1 MIAIFKTIREAFSRS
16 GYLAFISA
24 ISAILVLAVH
34 NDYMPPFII
43 AWILFWL
50 IDFKLRNWK
59 ISEDE
64 NKVRSLLFLF
74 LGLNLVFL
82 IGLFYSDNIHVGS
95 VLFFR
100 RLSLLIFPIL
110 LFSPGYEIK
119 KRIDLILKVY
129 VTGIIAFLVFC
140 FCYALYRSIIFKDGS
155 WNFIPFDPDQPW
167 LNYFYGQLLSI
178 DQHPSYVAMYSLLGM
193 FISLEF
199 FSHKSLNG
207 KVRLLWLIA
216 ALFLFISLY
225 FLSSRA
231 AYLAVLIIMPVF
243 IWIKFKP
250 RKLNILVIFSL
261 IIILGLVSV
270 LYLKN
275 QRVSI
280 YFDKST
286 DPTILNDGRLEIWK
300 SALKVVKKSPLFGA
314 GIGDYYEALDKEF
327 KQSGFTTGYYKDFN
341 AHNQYFEILC
351 IAGISGFLIFLTILG
366 LMIAFAVKDRNLL
379 YGAFLLMML
388 IFFSFESI
396 LSRFAGNSFFALFSF
411 LLIHYKA
418 SDSVGEIH

>member
-74 LGLNLVFL
+74 LGLNLIFL
-82 IGLFYSDNIHVGS
+82 IGLFYSDNIHTGS

-100 RLSLLIFPIL
+100 RLSLLVFPIL

-140 FCYALYRSIIFKDGS
+140 FCYGLYRSIIFKDGS

-261 IIILGLVSV
+261 IIILGLVSF

>member
-193 FISLEF
+193 FIALEF

>member
-1 MIAIFKTIREAFSRS
+1 MIPIIKTIREAFSRS

-24 ISAILVLAVH
+24 FSTILVLTLH
-34 NDYMPPFII
+34 NDYMPPFMI
-43 AWILFWL
+43 AWLLFWI
-50 IDFKLRNWK
+50 IDFALRNWK

-64 NKVRSLLFLF
+64 KKVRSLLFLF

-100 RLSLLIFPIL
+100 RLSLLVFPIL

-119 KRIDLILKVY
+119 KRIDLILKVF
-129 VTGIIAFLVFC
+129 VAGIIAFIVFC
-140 FCYALYRSIIFKDGS
+140 FCHALYRSIIFRDGS
-155 WNFIPFDPDQPW
+155 WNFNPFDPEQPW

-199 FSHKSLNG
+199 FSHKFLNG

-216 ALFLFISLY
+216 AVFLFISLY

-231 AYLAVLIIMPVF
+231 AYLVILIILPVF

-250 RKLNILVIFSL
+250 RKLNILAIFSL

-280 YFDKST
+280 YFDKTT

-300 SALKVVKKSPLFGA
+300 SALKVVEKNLLFGA

-341 AHNQYFEILC
+341 AHNQYLEILC
-351 IAGISGFLIFLTILG
+351 MAGVSGFILFLTILG
-366 LMIAFAVKDRNLL
+366 LMITFAVKDRNIL
-379 YGAFLLMML
+379 YGAFILMML
-388 IFFSFESI
+388 VFFSFESI

-411 LLIHYKA
+411 LLIHYKGP
-418 SDSVGEIH
+418 DSVGKIH

>member
-1 MIAIFKTIREAFSRS
+1 
-16 GYLAFISA
+16 
-24 ISAILVLAVH
+24 
-34 NDYMPPFII
+34 
-43 AWILFWL
+43 
-50 IDFKLRNWK
+50 
-59 ISEDE
+59 
-64 NKVRSLLFLF
+64 
-74 LGLNLVFL
+74 
-82 IGLFYSDNIHVGS
+82 
-95 VLFFR
+95 
-100 RLSLLIFPIL
+100 
-110 LFSPGYEIK
+110 
-119 KRIDLILKVY
+119 
-129 VTGIIAFLVFC
+129 
-140 FCYALYRSIIFKDGS
+140 
-155 WNFIPFDPDQPW
+155 
-167 LNYFYGQLLSI
+167 
-178 DQHPSYVAMYSLLGM
+178 MYSLLGM

>member
-74 LGLNLVFL
+74 LGLNLIFL
-82 IGLFYSDNIHVGS
+82 IGLFYSDNIHTGS

-100 RLSLLIFPIL
+100 RLSLLVFPIL

-140 FCYALYRSIIFKDGS
+140 FCYGLYRSIIFKDGS

-243 IWIKFKP
+243 IWMKFKP

>member
-1 MIAIFKTIREAFSRS
+1 MMPIIKTIQEALLKS

-24 ISAILVLAVH
+24 TSAILVLSLH
-34 NDYMPPFII
+34 NEYMPPFIV
-43 AWILFWL
+43 AWLLFWL

-64 NKVRSLLFLF
+64 RKIRSLLFLF

-82 IGLFYSDNIHVGS
+82 IGLFFSDNIKGGS

-100 RLSLLIFPIL
+100 RLSLLVFPIL
-110 LFSPGYEIK
+110 LFSPGIEIK
-119 KRIDLILKVY
+119 KRVDLILKLFAL
-129 VTGIIAFLVFC
+129 GIIAFLVFC
-140 FCYALYRSIIFKDGS
+140 FCFALYRSMNFSNGT
-155 WNFIPFDPDQPW
+155 WNFDPNYPEEPW
-167 LNYFYGQLLSI
+167 LNYFYSELLSF
-178 DQHPSYVAMYSLLGM
+178 DQHPSYVAMYSVLGM

-199 FSHKSLNG
+199 FSHKSLKR

-216 ALFLFISLY
+216 AILILVSLY

-231 AYLAVLIIMPVF
+231 AYLAVLIILPVF

-250 RKLNILVIFSL
+250 KRLNVWAIFSL
-261 IIILGLVSV
+261 IVILGIVSV
-270 LYLKN
+270 LLLKN

-286 DPTILNDGRLEIWK
+286 DPTILKDGRMEIWK
-300 SALKVVKKSPLFGA
+300 SALKVFEKNPIFGT

-341 AHNQYFEILC
+341 AHNQYFEIMC
-351 IAGISGFLIFLTILG
+351 IAGISGFLIFLTIFG
-366 LMIAFAVKDRNLL
+366 LMIAIAVKDRNVL
-379 YGAFLLMML
+379 YGAFILMIL

-411 LLIHYKA
+411 LLIHYKG
-418 SDSVGEIH
+418 SDSVVKIH

>member
-1 MIAIFKTIREAFSRS
+1 MIRIIKTIRETFSRS

-24 ISAILVLAVH
+24 FFATLLLALH
-34 NDYMPPFII
+34 NEYMPPFII
-43 AWILFWL
+43 AWLLFWL
-50 IDFKLRNWK
+50 IDFTSRDWK
-59 ISEDE
+59 ITEDE
-64 NKVRSLLFLF
+64 KKVRFLLFLF

-82 IGLFYSDNIHVGS
+82 FGLFYSENIKVGS

-119 KRIDLILKVY
+119 KRIDLILKVF
-129 VTGIIAFLVFC
+129 VAGLIAFIVFC
-140 FCYALYRSIIFKDGS
+140 FCYALYRSIIFRDGIWS
-155 WNFIPFDPDQPW
+155 FNPYLSDQPW

-178 DQHPSYVAMYSLLGM
+178 DQHPSYISMYSLFGM

-199 FSHKSLNG
+199 FSHKSLKG
-207 KVRLLWLIA
+207 KVRLLWLTA
-216 ALFLFISLY
+216 AVFLFISLY

-231 AYLAVLIIMPVF
+231 SYLAVLIILPVF

-250 RKLNILVIFSL
+250 RKFNLLAIFSL
-261 IIILGLVSV
+261 IVLLGLVSFFI
-270 LYLKN
+270 LKN

-286 DPTILNDGRLEIWK
+286 DPTILKDGRLEIWR
-300 SALKVVKKSPLFGA
+300 SALKVFKKNPLFGA
-314 GIGDYYEALDKEF
+314 GIGDYYIALDKEF

-341 AHNQYFEILC
+341 AHNQYLEILC
-351 IAGISGFLIFLTILG
+351 IAGLSGFLLFLTIFG
-366 LMIAFAVKDRNLL
+366 LMIAIAIKDRNIL
-379 YGAFLLMML
+379 YGAFIMMML
-388 IFFSFESI
+388 IFFSFESM

-411 LLIHYKA
+411 LLIHYKG
-418 SDSVGEIH
+418 SDLVRKIE

>member
-140 FCYALYRSIIFKDGS
+140 FCYGLYRSIIFKDGS

>member
-231 AYLAVLIIMPVF
+231 AYLAVLIIIPVF
-243 IWIKFKP
+243 LWIKFKP
-250 RKLNILVIFSL
+250 RKLNILAIFSL
-261 IIILGLVSV
+261 IIILGLVSF

-314 GIGDYYEALDKEF
+314 GIGDYYEALDNEF

>member
-64 NKVRSLLFLF
+64 KKVRFLFFLF

-199 FSHKSLNG
+199 FSRKSLNG
-207 KVRLLWLIA
+207 NVRLLWLIA

-243 IWIKFKP
+243 IWMKFKP
-250 RKLNILVIFSL
+250 RKLNILAIFSL

-300 SALKVVKKSPLFGA
+300 SALKVVKKNPLFGA
-314 GIGDYYEALDKEF
+314 GIGDYYEAMDNEF

>member
-1 MIAIFKTIREAFSRS
+1 MIPFIKAVREWFSRS

-24 ISAILVLAVH
+24 STAILVLTLH
-34 NDYMPPFII
+34 NDFMPPFMI
-43 AWILFWL
+43 AWLLFWL

-59 ISEDE
+59 ILEDE
-64 NKVRSLLFLF
+64 RKVRSLLFLF
-74 LGLNLVFL
+74 LALNLVFL
-82 IGLFYSDNIHVGS
+82 IGLFYSDNFHGGS

-100 RLSLLIFPIL
+100 RLSLLVFPIL

-119 KRIDLILKVY
+119 KRIDLILKVF
-129 VTGIIAFLVFC
+129 VAGITAFIVLC
-140 FCYALYRSIIFKDGS
+140 FCYALYRSMIFTNGDWS
-155 WNFIPFDPDQPW
+155 FDPYYPGKPW
-167 LNYFYGQLLSI
+167 LNYFYSELLSF
-178 DQHPSYVAMYSLLGM
+178 DQHPSYVAMYSVLGM

-199 FSHKSLNG
+199 FSHKTLKG
-207 KVRLLWLIA
+207 KVSLIWLIA
-216 ALFLFISLY
+216 AVFLLVSLY

-231 AYLAVLIIMPVF
+231 AYLAVLIVLPVF

-250 RKLNILVIFSL
+250 RRLNVWAIFSL
-261 IIILGLVSV
+261 IVILGLVSV
-270 LYLKN
+270 LLLKN

-286 DPTILNDGRLEIWK
+286 DPAILNDGRMEIWK
-300 SALKVVKKSPLFGA
+300 SALKVVEKNPLFGA

-327 KQSGFTTGYYKDFN
+327 KLSGFTTGYYKDFN

-366 LMIAFAVKDRNLL
+366 LMIAIAVKDRNVL
-379 YGAFLLMML
+379 YGAFILMML
-388 IFFSFESI
+388 IFFFFESI

-411 LLIHYKA
+411 LLIHYKG
-418 SDSVGEIH
+418 SDSVVKIH

>member
-1 MIAIFKTIREAFSRS
+1 MIPIFKTYREAFSRA

-24 ISAILVLAVH
+24 FSAILVLTLH
-34 NDYMPPFII
+34 NDYMPPFMI
-43 AWILFWL
+43 AWLLFWI
-50 IDFKLRNWK
+50 IDFTLRNWK

-64 NKVRSLLFLF
+64 KKVRSLLFLF

-100 RLSLLIFPIL
+100 RLSFLVLPIL

-119 KRIDLILKVY
+119 KRIDLLLKVF
-129 VTGIIAFLVFC
+129 VAGIIAFIVFC
-140 FCYALYRSIIFKDGS
+140 FCYALYRSIIFRDGS
-155 WNFIPFDPDQPW
+155 WNFNPYDPDQPW

-199 FSHKSLNG
+199 FSHKSLKG
-207 KVRLLWLIA
+207 KARLFWLIA
-216 ALFLFISLY
+216 AVFLFISLY

-231 AYLAVLIIMPVF
+231 AYLAILIILPVF
-243 IWIKFKP
+243 IWVKFKP
-250 RKLNILVIFSL
+250 RKLKILAIVSL

-280 YFDKST
+280 YFDKTT
-286 DPTILNDGRLEIWK
+286 DPAILNDGRLEIWK
-300 SALKVVKKSPLFGA
+300 SALKVVEKNPLFGT
-314 GIGDYYEALDKEF
+314 GIGDYYEALNKEF

-351 IAGISGFLIFLTILG
+351 ISGISGFLIFLTILG
-366 LMIAFAVKDRNLL
+366 LMIAFAVRDRNIL
-379 YGAFLLMML
+379 YGAFILMML
-388 IFFSFESI
+388 IFFSVESI

-411 LLIHYKA
+411 LLIHYKE
-418 SDSVGEIH
+418 SDLVGEIH

>member
-1 MIAIFKTIREAFSRS
+1 
-16 GYLAFISA
+16 
-24 ISAILVLAVH
+24 VLTLH

-43 AWILFWL
+43 AWLLFWI
-50 IDFKLRNWK
+50 IDFALRNWK

-64 NKVRSLLFLF
+64 RKVRSLLFLF

-82 IGLFYSDNIHVGS
+82 IGLFYSDNIHAGS

-100 RLSLLIFPIL
+100 RLSLLVFPIL

-119 KRIDLILKVY
+119 KRIDLLLKVF
-129 VTGIIAFLVFC
+129 VAGIIAFIVFC
-140 FCYALYRSIIFKDGS
+140 FCYALYRSIIFRDGS
-155 WNFIPFDPDQPW
+155 WIFNPYDPVQPW

-199 FSHKSLNG
+199 FSHKSLKG
-207 KVRLLWLIA
+207 KVRLLWLITA
-216 ALFLFISLY
+216 VFLLVSLY

-231 AYLAVLIIMPVF
+231 AYLAVLIILPVF

-250 RKLNILVIFSL
+250 RKFNLLVIFSL
-261 IIILGLVSV
+261 IVLLGLVS
-270 LYLKN
+270 LLILKN
-275 QRVSI
+275 QRVRI
-280 YFDKST
+280 YFDKSI
-286 DPTILNDGRLEIWK
+286 DPTILKDGRMEIWK
-300 SALKVVKKSPLFGA
+300 SALKVVEKNPLFGA

-341 AHNQYFEILC
+341 AHNQYLEILC
-351 IAGISGFLIFLTILG
+351 MVGVFGFLLFLAILG
-366 LMIAFAVKDRNLL
+366 LMIVFAVKDRNIL
-379 YGAFLLMML
+379 YGAFIMMML

-396 LSRFAGNSFFALFSF
+396 LSRFAGNAFFALFSF
-411 LLIHYKA
+411 LLIHYKG
-418 SDSVGEIH
+418 SYSVGKTHSES